1 MYLLDSNICIF
12 MIRDKTHYLREKIKQ
27 FSPSLL
33 HLSVVTVAEL
43 EYGAA
48 KSQNHLREHMAVL
61 DFVSPFDILNFTPK
75 DAENF
80 GLIRA
85 YLEKKGIRNIILV
98 GYDIYDRNIEYLK
111 RNIIH
116 FLIAQ
121 QPREQGRKAL
131 RMISECLNGS
141 KRPLLTE
148 YQKVEI
154 VNSESLR
161 FFFNN

>member
-48 KSQNHLREHMAVL
+48 KSQNHIREHMAVL
-61 DFVSPFDILNFTPK
+61 NFVSPFDILNFTPK

-85 YLEKKGIRNIILV
+85 YLEKKGIPI
-98 GYDIYDRNIEYLK
+98 GPYDLEIAAQAMTRDLTVVTHNYDEFSRIPWI
-111 RNIIH
+111 R
-116 FLIAQ
+116 
-121 QPREQGRKAL
+121 
-131 RMISECLNGS
+131 
-141 KRPLLTE
+141 
-148 YQKVEI
+148 VEDWT
-154 VNSESLR
+154 R
-161 FFFNN
+161 

>member
-85 YLEKKGIRNIILV
+85 YLEKKGIPI
-98 GYDIYDRNIEYLK
+98 GPYDLEIAAQAMTRDLTVVTHNYDEFSRIPWI
-111 RNIIH
+111 R
-116 FLIAQ
+116 
-121 QPREQGRKAL
+121 
-131 RMISECLNGS
+131 
-141 KRPLLTE
+141 
-148 YQKVEI
+148 VEDWT
-154 VNSESLR
+154 R
-161 FFFNN
+161 